1 MTYLSDETIKQ
12 IYFYCDNNDPKAVI
26 ADEVDIV
33 QFANKLLAYAH
44 PHLAK
49 AEHERCVQIVQGM
62 NKEVAAALATQ
73 GPT

>member
-1 MTYLSDETIKQ
+1 MKYLSDETIKQ
-12 IYFYCDNNDPKAVI
+12 IYFYCDTNDPAAII

-49 AEHERCVQIVQGM
+49 AEHERCVRVVQGM

>member
-1 MTYLSDETIKQ
+1 MKYLSDETIKQ
-12 IYFYCDNNDPKAVI
+12 IYFYCDTNDPAAII

-49 AEHERCVQIVQGM
+49 AEHERCVQVVQGM